1 MEPGRRFGPVR
12 LRRDRRVLHRQR
24 GNRQKTSTS
33 RMTVRFGLSTWSLPS
48 TLLIST
54 AGSSSAGSPHA
65 PGSSM
70 VRRPRAY
77 PVIEI
82 ADTQPVP
89 FPDFDRHVL
98 DRAQL
103 QAVMRARRYAA
114 WRTPLCRRWPGSA
127 SSLTL
132 ATVANTWARPMEPR
146 TFVSA
151 GAPAWPT
158 GTAQDPPHE
167 QPVGC
172 LRSCSVF
179 VMDSRR

>member
-1 MEPGRRFGPVR
+1 MAFVLEPGRRFGPVR

-103 QAVMRARRYAA
+103 QAVMRERRYAA
-114 WRTPLCRRWPGSA
+114 WRTALSSVAGICLITDTRNGRQYVGKADGAENIRQCGS
-127 SSLTL
+127 SC
-132 ATVANTWARPMEPR
+132 VANRN
-146 TFVSA
+146 
-151 GAPAWPT
+151 
-158 GTAQDPPHE
+158 
-167 QPVGC
+167 
-172 LRSCSVF
+172 CSG
-179 VMDSRR
+179 SSS